1 VHGIPPDVRLFNEGE
16 GEPSDTTVSE
26 GTQGISSP
34 GRSGYFGPCRPDG
47 ETHVYEINVY
57 AVDRVLNLPPSA
69 QLSEVLTAME
79 GTVISHG
86 IEQAIYP
93 R

>member
-1 VHGIPPDVRLFNEGE
+1 MYGIPPDVRLFNEGV

-34 GRSGYFGPCRPDG
+34 GRPGYFGPCPPDG
-47 ETHVYEINVY
+47 ETHVYENNVY
-57 AVDRVLNLPPSA
+57 VVDQVLDLPPSA
-69 QLSEVLTAME
+69 RRSECSQRWKE
-79 GTVISHG
+79 
-86 IEQAIYP
+86 